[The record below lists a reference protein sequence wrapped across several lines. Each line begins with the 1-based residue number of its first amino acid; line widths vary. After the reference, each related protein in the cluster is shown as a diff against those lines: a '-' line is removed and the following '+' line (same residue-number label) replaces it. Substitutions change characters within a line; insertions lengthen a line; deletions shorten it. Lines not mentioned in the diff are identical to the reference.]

1 MPLKSLSFAAAGV
14 LTLSSLFSSPLPAF
28 AKTDKPLV
36 LEEFFKGHTV
46 GRGAFDS
53 EIAGVHRPLT
63 AYMIGSWNP
72 KTFVFTLRED
82 IRYDDGER
90 EKAVWVFQKTGEGRY
105 VGQRSGVK
113 GLVQVTTTGGAIRF
127 SYVMDVPTGSG
138 TTALRFADTLTR
150 TGSNTVRNT
159 SEVTK
164 LGFPVGTVDITF
176 TR

>member
-1 MPLKSLSFAAAGV
+1 MSLKILSFAAAAF
-14 LTLSSLFSSPLPAF
+14 LSLAGFALPAF
-28 AKTDKPLV
+28 AQTGKPLV
-36 LEEFFKGHTV
+36 LEEFFKGQTV

-53 EIAGVHRPLT
+53 EIAGIHRPLT
-63 AYMIGSWNP
+63 AYLTGSWNP

-82 IRYDDGER
+82 IRYDDGVR
-90 EKAVWVFQKTGEGRY
+90 EKAVWVFQKTGDGRY

-127 SYVMDVPTGSG
+127 SYVMDVPAGDSEI
-138 TTALRFADTLTR
+138 ALRFADTLTR

-159 SEVTK
+159 SDVTK

>member
-1 MPLKSLSFAAAGV
+1 MPLKSLRFIAALFALG
-14 LTLSSLFSSPLPAF
+14 SLLAVPLPAF
-28 AKTDKPLV
+28 AQPEKPLV
-36 LEEFFKGHTV
+36 LEEFFKGRTV

-63 AYMIGSWNP
+63 AYLTGTWNP

-82 IRYDDGER
+82 IRYEDGER

-113 GLVQVTTTGGAIRF
+113 GLVQVTTTGGALHF

-138 TTALRFADTLTR
+138 STALRFADTLTR
-150 TGSNTVRNT
+150 TGANTVRNT